1 MENNASKNKP
11 LGTSSVAYA
20 KPVLIMGS
28 GNIVGQME
36 NEGPLAGSFDKVSD
50 DKNDM
55 FGEDSWEKAESQL
68 QKQAVALTLQKTC
81 AQADDVR
88 YLFAGDLL
96 GQNIASSFGIKDYHI
111 PLFGL
116 YGACSTCGESLVLG
130 SMNIAAGYADRVIA
144 LTSSHFAS
152 AQKEFRFP
160 LEYGSQRPLY
170 ASWTVTGSAAFLL
183 QEGNANGKSTTG
195 RQIKNVLES
204 EHGCKVGITGVTV
217 GKIEDFGIK
226 DSFNMGCAMAPA
238 AAWTISTH
246 FKDFGRTPDD
256 YDAIFTG
263 DLGSVGQQALF
274 NLLSQEDIDISEN
287 HYDCGML
294 IYDAK
299 KQDVHAGGS
308 GCGCSAVVLSA
319 HILPKLAKKQWKRIL
334 FVPTGA
340 LLNKT
345 SFNEGQNVPGIAHAV
360 IITGCCSKCKGVSRT
375 VVTNIQKFRKTV
387 EISLQ

>member
-1 MENNASKNKP
+1 MENNSSKNKA
-11 LGTSSVAYA
+11 LGISSIAYA
-20 KPVLIMGS
+20 NPVIIMGS
-28 GNIVGQME
+28 GSVVGQME
-36 NEGPLAGSFDKVSD
+36 DEGPLSGSFDKVSD

-55 FGEDSWEKAESQL
+55 FGEDSWEKAESAL
-68 QKQAVALTLQKTC
+68 QKEAVAVTLSKTS
-81 AQADDVR
+81 ARTEDIR
-88 YLFAGDLL
+88 FLYAGDLL
-96 GQNIASSFGIKDYHI
+96 GQNIASSFGLVDYNI

-116 YGACSTCGESLVLG
+116 YGACSTCGESLALG
-130 SMNIAAGYADRVIA
+130 SMCVAAGYADRVIS

-152 AQKEFRFP
+152 AQKEFRYP
-160 LEYGSQRPLY
+160 LEYGGQRPLY

-183 QEGNANGKSTTG
+183 QNVNASAKSVSG
-195 RQIKNVLES
+195 QQIKNEYQDKYN
-204 EHGCKVGITGVTV
+204 HNVGITGVTI

-238 AAWTISTH
+238 AAWTIAENL
-246 FKDFGRTPDD
+246 KDFGRKPQD

-274 NLLSQEDIDISEN
+274 ELLSQQNIDISDR
-287 HYDCGML
+287 HYDCGL
-294 IYDAK
+294 IIYDTQ

-319 HILPKLAKKQWKRIL
+319 HILPKLAKGEWKRVL

-345 SFNEGQNVPGIAHAV
+345 SFNEGQNVPGIAHGVV
-360 IITGCCSKCKGVSRT
+360 IERLD
-375 VVTNIQKFRKTV
+375 N
-387 EISLQ
+387 

>member
-1 MENNASKNKP
+1 MEKNITKNKA
-11 LGTSSVAYA
+11 LGTASIAYEQ
-20 KPVLIMGS
+20 PVLIMGS
-28 GNIVGQME
+28 GSVVGQME
-36 NEGPLAGSFDKVSD
+36 NEGPLSGSFDKVSD

-55 FGEDSWEKAESQL
+55 FGEDSWEKAESAL
-68 QKQAVALTLQKTC
+68 QKEAVALTLSKTC
-81 AQADDVR
+81 AQTGDIR
-88 YLFAGDLL
+88 FLYAGDLL
-96 GQNIASSFGIKDYHI
+96 GQNIASSFGLVDYNI

-116 YGACSTCGESLVLG
+116 YGACSTCGESLALG
-130 SMNIAAGYADRVIA
+130 SMSVAAGYADRVIS

-152 AQKEFRFP
+152 AQKEFRYP
-160 LEYGSQRPLY
+160 LEYGGQRPLY

-183 QEGNANGKSTTG
+183 QNVNAPGKSGSGQT
-195 RQIKNVLES
+195 IKNEY
-204 EHGCKVGITGVTV
+204 EGKYQHKVGITGVTV

-238 AAWTISTH
+238 AAWTIATN
-246 FKDFGRTPDD
+246 FKDFGRKPQD

-274 NLLSQEDIDISEN
+274 SLLSDQHIDISDR
-287 HYDCGML
+287 HYDCGL
-294 IYDAK
+294 IIYDTE

-319 HILPKLAKKQWKRIL
+319 HILPKLAKGEWRRIL

-345 SFNEGQNVPGIAHAV
+345 SFNEGQNVPGIAHGIV
-360 IITGCCSKCKGVSRT
+360 IEALE
-375 VVTNIQKFRKTV
+375 NA
-387 EISLQ
+387 

>member
-170 ASWTVTGSAAFLL
+170 ASWTVTG
-183 QEGNANGKSTTG
+183 NANGKSTTG

-246 FKDFGRTPDD
+246 LKDFGRTPDD

-360 IITGCCSKCKGVSRT
+360 VIEALS
-375 VVTNIQKFRKTV
+375 
-387 EISLQ
+387 

>member
-1 MENNASKNKP
+1 
-11 LGTSSVAYA
+11 
-20 KPVLIMGS
+20 
-28 GNIVGQME
+28 
-36 NEGPLAGSFDKVSD
+36 
-50 DKNDM
+50 
-55 FGEDSWEKAESQL
+55 
-68 QKQAVALTLQKTC
+68 
-81 AQADDVR
+81 
-88 YLFAGDLL
+88 
-96 GQNIASSFGIKDYHI
+96 
-111 PLFGL
+111 
-116 YGACSTCGESLVLG
+116 
-130 SMNIAAGYADRVIA
+130 MNIAAGYADRVIA

-170 ASWTVTGSAAFLL
+170 ASWTVT
-183 QEGNANGKSTTG
+183 GNANGKSTTG

-246 FKDFGRTPDD
+246 LKDFGRTPDD

-360 IITGCCSKCKGVSRT
+360 VIEALS
-375 VVTNIQKFRKTV
+375 
-387 EISLQ
+387 

>member
-1 MENNASKNKP
+1 MYKNENRTGGHEVENNTSKNKA
-11 LGTSSVAYA
+11 LGTSSIAYGQ
-20 KPVLIMGS
+20 PVLIMGS
-28 GNIVGQME
+28 GSVVGQME
-36 NEGPLAGSFDKVSD
+36 NEGPLSGSFDKVSD

-55 FGEDSWEKAESQL
+55 FGEDSWEKAESAL
-68 QKQAVALTLQKTC
+68 QKEAVALTLSKTC
-81 AQADDVR
+81 AQTADIR
-88 YLFAGDLL
+88 FLYAGDLL
-96 GQNIASSFGIKDYHI
+96 GQNIASSFGLVDYNI

-116 YGACSTCGESLVLG
+116 YGACSTCGESLALG
-130 SMNIAAGYADRVIA
+130 SMSVAAGYADRVIS

-152 AQKEFRFP
+152 AQKEFRYP
-160 LEYGSQRPLY
+160 LEYGGQRPLY

-183 QEGNANGKSTTG
+183 QNVNAPGKSVSGQTV
-195 RQIKNVLES
+195 KNEY
-204 EHGCKVGITGVTV
+204 EGKYQYKVGITGVTA

-238 AAWTISTH
+238 AAWTIATN
-246 FKDFGRTPDD
+246 FKDFGRKAQD

-274 NLLSQEDIDISEN
+274 SLLSDQNIDISDR
-287 HYDCGML
+287 HYDCGL
-294 IYDAK
+294 IIYDTE

-319 HILPKLAKKQWKRIL
+319 HILPKLAKGEWKRVL

-345 SFNEGQNVPGIAHAV
+345 SFNEGQNVPGIAHGIV
-360 IITGCCSKCKGVSRT
+360 IEALE
-375 VVTNIQKFRKTV
+375 N
-387 EISLQ
+387 E

>member
-340 LLNKT
+340 QI
-345 SFNEGQNVPGIAHAV
+345 GRAHV
-360 IITGCCSKCKGVSRT
+360 
-375 VVTNIQKFRKTV
+375 
-387 EISLQ
+387 

>member
-1 MENNASKNKP
+1 MENNSAKNKP
-11 LGTSSVAYA
+11 LGVSSIAYA
-20 KPVLIMGS
+20 NPVIIMGS

-50 DKNDM
+50 DKNNM
-55 FGEDSWEKAESQL
+55 FGEDSWEKAESEL

-81 AQADDVR
+81 AETSDIR

-96 GQNIASSFGIKDYHI
+96 GQNIASSFGIKDYNI

-116 YGACSTCGESLVLG
+116 FGACSTCGESLALG
-130 SMNIAAGYADRVIA
+130 SMSIAAGYADRVIT

-160 LEYGSQRPLY
+160 LEYGNQRPLY

-183 QEGNANGKSTTG
+183 QGVGADGKSQSG
-195 RQIKNVLES
+195 QQIKNVFAS
-204 EHGCKVGITGVTV
+204 EHGIQIGITGVTI

-238 AAWTISTH
+238 ASWTIATH
-246 FKDFGRTPDD
+246 LKDFGRTPKD

-274 NLLSQEDIDISEN
+274 NLLSQENIDISEN

-319 HILPKLAKKQWKRIL
+319 HILKKLAQKQWKRVL

-360 IITGCCSKCKGVSRT
+360 VIEA
-375 VVTNIQKFRKTV
+375 VV
-387 EISLQ
+387 

>member
-1 MENNASKNKP
+1 MENNTSKNRP
-11 LGTSSVAYA
+11 LGMASVAYGQ
-20 KPVLIMGS
+20 PVFIMGS
-28 GNIVGQME
+28 GSVVGQME
-36 NEGPLAGSFDKVSD
+36 NEGPLSGSFDKVSD

-55 FGEDSWEKAESQL
+55 FGEDSWEKAESAL
-68 QKQAVALTLQKTC
+68 QKEAVALTLSKTG
-81 AQADDVR
+81 AQTGDVR
-88 YLFAGDLL
+88 FLYAGDLL
-96 GQNIASSFGIKDYHI
+96 GQNIASSFGLVDYNI

-116 YGACSTCGESLVLG
+116 YGACSTCGESLSLG
-130 SMNIAAGYADRVIA
+130 SMCVAAGYADRVMS

-152 AQKEFRFP
+152 AQKEFRYP
-160 LEYGSQRPLY
+160 LEYGGQRPLY

-183 QEGNANGKSTTG
+183 QNANAPGKSVSGQTL
-195 RQIKNVLES
+195 KNEY
-204 EHGCKVGITGVTV
+204 EAKYQNKVGITGITV

-238 AAWTISTH
+238 AAWTIATNL
-246 FKDFGRTPDD
+246 KDFGRKPQD

-274 NLLSQEDIDISEN
+274 SLLSDQHIDISDR
-287 HYDCGML
+287 HYDCGL
-294 IYDAK
+294 IIYDTE

-319 HILPKLAKKQWKRIL
+319 YILPKLADGEWKRVL

-345 SFNEGQNVPGIAHAV
+345 SFNEGQNVPGIAHGIV
-360 IITGCCSKCKGVSRT
+360 IESLNVS
-375 VVTNIQKFRKTV
+375 
-387 EISLQ
+387 

>member
-36 NEGPLAGSFDKVSD
+36 NEGPLAGSFDKVSG

-116 YGACSTCGESLVLG
+116 YGACSTCGESLILG

-360 IITGCCSKCKGVSRT
+360 VIEALS
-375 VVTNIQKFRKTV
+375 
-387 EISLQ
+387 

>member
-1 MENNASKNKP
+1 MENNTPKNKP

-195 RQIKNVLES
+195 RQIKS
-204 EHGCKVGITGVTV
+204 E
-217 GKIEDFGIK
+217 
-226 DSFNMGCAMAPA
+226 
-238 AAWTISTH
+238 
-246 FKDFGRTPDD
+246 
-256 YDAIFTG
+256 
-263 DLGSVGQQALF
+263 
-274 NLLSQEDIDISEN
+274 
-287 HYDCGML
+287 
-294 IYDAK
+294 
-299 KQDVHAGGS
+299 
-308 GCGCSAVVLSA
+308 
-319 HILPKLAKKQWKRIL
+319 
-334 FVPTGA
+334 
-340 LLNKT
+340 
-345 SFNEGQNVPGIAHAV
+345 
-360 IITGCCSKCKGVSRT
+360 
-375 VVTNIQKFRKTV
+375 
-387 EISLQ
+387 

>member
-1 MENNASKNKP
+1 MTNYRKGVDINMENNITKNKP

-20 KPVLIMGS
+20 NPVLIMGS

-55 FGEDSWEKAESQL
+55 FGEDSWEKAESAL
-68 QKQAVALTLQKTC
+68 QKQAVSLTLQKTC
-81 AQADDVR
+81 AQANDIR
-88 YLFAGDLL
+88 YLFSGDLL
-96 GQNIASSFGIKDYHI
+96 GQNIASSFGIKDYNI

-116 YGACSTCGESLVLG
+116 YGACSTCGEGLILG
-130 SMNIAAGYADRVIA
+130 SMSIAAGYADRVIS

-183 QEGNANGKSTTG
+183 QGVNANGKSTNG
-195 RQIKNVLES
+195 RQIKNVFES
-204 EHGCKVGITGVTV
+204 EHGGKVGITGVTV

-246 FKDFGRTPDD
+246 FKDFGRTPKD

-274 NLLSQEDIDISEN
+274 NLLSQEDIDISDN
-287 HYDCGML
+287 HYDCGMM
-294 IYDAK
+294 IYDTK

-319 HILPKLAKKQWKRIL
+319 HILQKIAKKEWKRIL
-334 FVPTGA
+334 FAPTGA

-360 IITGCCSKCKGVSRT
+360 VIEA
-375 VVTNIQKFRKTV
+375 V
-387 EISLQ
+387 E